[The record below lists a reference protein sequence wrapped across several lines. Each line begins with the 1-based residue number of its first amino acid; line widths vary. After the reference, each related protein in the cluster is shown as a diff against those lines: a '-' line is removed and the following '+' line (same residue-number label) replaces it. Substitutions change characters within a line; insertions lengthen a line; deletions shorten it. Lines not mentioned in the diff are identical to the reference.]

1 MQMTCAWENF
11 LQILPG
17 WIKPE
22 VDKLGRNRLQELRLR
37 QDAEPELVLGGQIRY
52 LSRKVSEADL
62 TYCIQTASRY
72 SPWAAETVNQG
83 YITAPGGHRL
93 GICGTAVYK
102 NGTFSGIREVSSLCI
117 RVSRDIE
124 GIAADVED
132 RGCVLILGAPGWGKT
147 TLLRDY
153 IRCRAQRECVAVVDE
168 RGELFPKGFSR
179 GKRIDVLTGSR
190 KNDGI
195 ERVLRTMSPQ
205 CIAVD
210 EITAA
215 EDCAAL
221 SHAYGC
227 GVKLLA
233 TAHAAS
239 LEEFYARPVY
249 QQIARMRLFDTCLI
263 LQRDKSFRKE
273 AMKIV

>member
-1 MQMTCAWENF
+1 MTCAWESF

-37 QDAEPELVLGGQIRY
+37 QDAEPELVMDGQIRY

-102 NGTFSGIREVSSLCI
+102 NETFSGIRQVSSLCI

-221 SHAYGC
+221 CHAYGC

-273 AMKIV
+273 AMKVI